1 MIQPRLL
8 VTSVLALLLFTLS
21 ACAVPIQPESGA
33 GDEPDLSGTV
43 PPAAALGLTA
53 LGTFDSGEFDAEA
66 AEIVAFDPASARAF
80 IVNGGAKTI
89 DIVDIGDPTAPTLVN
104 QIDVTAIGG
113 TANSVAVRDGLIAA
127 AIENEE
133 KQANGFVAFFD
144 ADGNVLAQV
153 EVGALPDMVTFTPDG
168 SKVLTANEGEPSDD
182 YTNDPEGSIAIID
195 ISGGIDGLTQAAVTI
210 AGFGDFNDAEL
221 DPSVRIFGPNA
232 TIAQDLE
239 PEYIAVAPDSA
250 TAYVTLQEN
259 NAVAVVDLT
268 AGEVMDVIGLG
279 FKDHSQLGNQLDASD
294 EDGSVNLASWPTLG
308 MYQPDAIVAYAV
320 DGEVYL
326 ITANEGDA
334 RDYDGYSEETRVEDL
349 TLDPDAFPDA
359 ETLQAEENLGRLK
372 TTLAN
377 GDSDGDGDY
386 DEIYSFG
393 ARSFS
398 IWDDAGN
405 LVFDSGDEIAR
416 ITAERFPDGF
426 NSSGENE
433 SFDSRSDDKGSEP
446 EALALAEIDGR
457 TIAFLGLE
465 RIGGIMI
472 YDVTDPTAPVFIEYV
487 NRRDFAAATE
497 AAGDLAPEGIA
508 FVPADVS
515 PTGAPLL
522 IVANEFSGTTT
533 VYEVAGG
540 M

>member
-1 MIQPRLL
+1 MIQPRFL
-8 VTSVLALLLFTLS
+8 VTSIVALLVFAFS
-21 ACAVPIQPESGA
+21 ACVVPMQPEGEA

-43 PPAAALGLTA
+43 PPAAALGLNA

-89 DIVDIGDPTAPTLVN
+89 DIVDISDPTVPALVS

-127 AIENEE
+127 AIENED

-144 ADGNVLAQV
+144 ADGSVLAQV

-210 AGFGDFNDAEL
+210 AGFGAFNDAEL

-232 TIAQDLE
+232 TVAQDLE

-259 NAVAVVDLT
+259 NAVAVVDLA
-268 AGEVMDVIGLG
+268 AGEVTDVIGLG
-279 FKDHSQLGNQLDASD
+279 FKDHSQPGNQLDASD

-334 RDYDGYSEETRVEDL
+334 RDYDGYSEEARVEDL

-359 ETLQAEENLGRLK
+359 EMLQAAGESGPLEDHPRQWRFGWRWRL
-372 TTLAN
+372 
-377 GDSDGDGDY
+377 
-386 DEIYSFG
+386 
-393 ARSFS
+393 
-398 IWDDAGN
+398 
-405 LVFDSGDEIAR
+405 
-416 ITAERFPDGF
+416 
-426 NSSGENE
+426 
-433 SFDSRSDDKGSEP
+433 
-446 EALALAEIDGR
+446 
-457 TIAFLGLE
+457 
-465 RIGGIMI
+465 
-472 YDVTDPTAPVFIEYV
+472 
-487 NRRDFAAATE
+487 
-497 AAGDLAPEGIA
+497 
-508 FVPADVS
+508 
-515 PTGAPLL
+515 
-522 IVANEFSGTTT
+522 
-533 VYEVAGG
+533 
-540 M
+540 

>member
-1 MIQPRLL
+1 MIQPKLL
-8 VTSVLALLLFTLS
+8 ATSVVALLIFALS
-21 ACAVPIQPESGA
+21 ACVVPVQPEDGA

-43 PPAAALGLTA
+43 PPAAALGLNV

-66 AEIVAFDPASARAF
+66 AEIVAFDPISARAF

-89 DIVDIGDPTAPTLVN
+89 DIVDLSDPTTPELVS

-113 TANSVAVRDGLIAA
+113 AANSVAVRDGLIAV
-127 AIENEE
+127 AIENED

-144 ADGNVLAQV
+144 ADGSVLAQV

-195 ISGGIDGLTQAAVTI
+195 ISGGIDGLTQTAVTI
-210 AGFGDFNDAEL
+210 AGFSAFNDAEL

-232 TIAQDLE
+232 TVAQDLE

-259 NAVAVVDLT
+259 NAVAVVDLA
-268 AGEVMDVIGLG
+268 AGEVTNVIGLG
-279 FKDHSQLGNQLDASD
+279 FKDHSQPGNQLDASD
-294 EDGSVNLASWPTLG
+294 EDAGVNLANWPILG

-320 DGEVYL
+320 DGDVYL

-334 RDYDGYSEETRVEDL
+334 RDYDGYSEEARVEDL

-359 ETLQAEENLGRLK
+359 EMLQAAENLGRLK
-372 TTLAN
+372 TTVAN

-398 IWDDAGN
+398 IWDSAGN
-405 LVFDSGDEIAR
+405 LVFDSGDELAR
-416 ITAERFPDGF
+416 ITAERFPAGF

-433 SFDSRSDDKGSEP
+433 SFDGRSDDKGSEP

-472 YDVTDPTAPVFIEYV
+472 YDVTDPTAPVFVEYV
-487 NRRDFAAATE
+487 NQRDFAAATE

-508 FVPADVS
+508 FVPVDVS

-533 VYEVAGG
+533 IYEVASG